1 MKISKNS
8 TLYKSFNMYA
18 DFYEVRDAD
27 TYKDLCTF
35 IRHYL
40 IRVVCST
47 VLFTFAFT
55 LCSVTLFT
63 YAALIFNPYAS
74 MALPQVA
81 LAMTA
86 IVSAAIVSILSLYIL
101 LKLGAVWSDYKYKR
115 RRLKY
120 MTQHTEDETASTWN
134 VFCEYV
140 RSKKEKYCPRIEF
153 KD

>member
-8 TLYKSFNMYA
+8 ALYKSFNMYA
-18 DFYEVRDAD
+18 DFYEVRGAD
-27 TYKDLCTF
+27 TYTDLCTF

-40 IRVVCST
+40 IRVSMSIV
-47 VLFTFAFT
+47 FGTFIAA
-55 LCSVTLFT
+55 LLAATLFT
-63 YAALIFNPYAS
+63 YGALIFNPYAS
-74 MALPQVA
+74 LALPETMLVI
-81 LAMTA
+81 TG
-86 IVSAAIVSILSLYIL
+86 IVSFLIGAILLLYIML
-101 LKLGAVWSDYKYKR
+101 RLQSVWSDYKYKR

-120 MTQHTEDETASTWN
+120 MTQHTEEETASTWN